1 MNPVLTSLWI
11 KVQPMLLAWAVALL
25 RRYVGFGTKLWADF
39 NREIRRLDLDAGL
52 TPEGRHAAATA
63 WLHAALVLPD
73 QRMPL
78 FYLREHWE
86 DRAIQLAV
94 LIRRLQSWLTPETVE
109 AYAARR

>member
-1 MNPVLTSLWI
+1 MNALLPTLWI
-11 KVQPMLLAWAVALL
+11 KLQPLLLAWAVALL
-25 RRYVGFGTKLWADF
+25 RRFVGFGSALWADF
-39 NREIRRLDLDAGL
+39 NREIQRLDRDKTL
-52 TPEGRHAAATA
+52 TPETRHAAAKE
-63 WLHAALVLPD
+63 WLRHALVLPD

-94 LIRRLQSWLTPETVE
+94 LIRRLQTWLTPETVE

>member
-25 RRYVGFGTKLWADF
+25 RRYVGFGTKLWAEF
-39 NREIRRLDLDAGL
+39 NAEIRRLDDDKAL

-78 FYLREHWE
+78 FYLRPDWE
-86 DRAIQLAV
+86 GRAVQLAV
-94 LIRRLQSWLTPETVE
+94 LLHRLQGWLMPVPDAT
-109 AYAARR
+109 R